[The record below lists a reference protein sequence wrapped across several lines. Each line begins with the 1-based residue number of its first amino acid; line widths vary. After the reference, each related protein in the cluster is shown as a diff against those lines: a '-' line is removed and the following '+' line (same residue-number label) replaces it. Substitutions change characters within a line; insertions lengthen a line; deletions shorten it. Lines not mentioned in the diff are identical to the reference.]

1 MAIFCVLGPLG
12 IYPHSRTQKEHIW
25 SGEQRNLKL
34 CGLGSTR
41 RGGSVDWSFE
51 RELLEGGWAGSAL
64 NFITGLFVF
73 PSLPPPFYSSSRSLT
88 WRIFIELQLC
98 ARPWAPRWW
107 ILCWSS
113 QMLVSVSPPARAKMK
128 WQARSHRGFFFPR
141 EDHLV
146 LSIKTKN
153 AHILSTAIHLLGIY
167 SWWSGLCTRVFSAV
181 LFLPTKH
188 WKEPHTHQKGLLRTY
203 WWSY

>member
-73 PSLPPPFYSSSRSLT
+73 PSLPPPFYSSSHSLT

-128 WQARSHRGFFFPR
+128 WQARSHRGFFFPGKTIWCCR
-141 EDHLV
+141 SKPKMLIFLV
-146 LSIKTKN
+146 LQSTCWEFTHGEVAY
-153 AHILSTAIHLLGIY
+153 AHGY
-167 SWWSGLCTRVFSAV
+167 SLQYCF
-181 LFLPTKH
+181 
-188 WKEPHTHQKGLLRTY
+188 
-203 WWSY
+203 